1 MPRARIIDEASEHLK
16 RPGGP
21 GFPLFDLLG
30 IRCGEVGD
38 RVPRALIVNADD
50 CNFTD
55 GVTRG
60 ILEAHRRGLVTST
73 TVMVNL
79 PGLERARDL
88 VRSAPALDVGLHLNL
103 TYGPPVLPLA
113 TVASLVDVSGRFL
126 RDPSRQA
133 QVGDP
138 RQIRQELE
146 AQAARFWL
154 VFGRRPSHVDSHHHL
169 HRFDPILELALGL
182 AASLGIPLRA
192 VSPEMARRIRGGGLA
207 APDRMVGDVGPEPYW
222 TRERLLTTIA
232 SLEEGVTELVC
243 HPGYAD
249 PSLDSSYATQRDA
262 EREALCDPGVAEAL
276 RSAGV
281 RLAGYR
287 ELAVLTAGRR

>member
-1 MPRARIIDEASEHLK
+1 
-16 RPGGP
+16 
-21 GFPLFDLLG
+21 
-30 IRCGEVGD
+30 
-38 RVPRALIVNADD
+38 VPRILIVNADD
-50 CNFTD
+50 CNLTD

-79 PGLERARDL
+79 PGLERTRDL

-103 TYGPPVLPLA
+103 TFGPPVLTPA
-113 TVASLVDVSGRFL
+113 SVASLVDASGRFI
-126 RDPSRQA
+126 RDPPRQA
-133 QVGDP
+133 QAGDP
-138 RQIRQELE
+138 RQIRQELG
-146 AQAARFWL
+146 AQAARFRT

-169 HRFDPILELALGL
+169 HRFDPVLEVALDL
-182 AASLGIPLRA
+182 AASLGLPLRA
-192 VSPEMARRIRGGGLA
+192 LSPEMADEIRRRSLA
-207 APDRMVGDVGPEPYW
+207 APDRMVGEVGPEPYW

-249 PSLDSSYATQRDA
+249 GTLTSSYATQRDA
-262 EREALCDPGVAEAL
+262 EREALCDPGVVEAL
-276 RSAGV
+276 RSAGI

-287 ELAVLTAGRR
+287 ELAEFTAGPR